1 MVFKVPAQRFAAL
14 VDAWATAA
22 QQQACRNAMVASTA
36 LARTR
41 AQRIV
46 VEEFLTARLGP
57 RVGLP
62 PAATPDVELPRPRT
76 AAPAESIG
84 TVANGQRQA

>member
-1 MVFKVPAQRFAAL
+1 LVFQIPRQRVAAL
-14 VDAWATAA
+14 VDSWATAA

-46 VEEFLTARLGP
+46 VEEFLAARLGI
-57 RVGLP
+57 RES
-62 PAATPDVELPRPRT
+62 AQNTPDVPVQE
-76 AAPAESIG
+76 
-84 TVANGQRQA
+84 QAQG

>member
-1 MVFKVPAQRFAAL
+1 MVFHIPAQRVAAL
-14 VDAWATAA
+14 VDSWATAA

-46 VEEFLTARLGP
+46 VEEFLAARLGARTQTEATEVEIP
-57 RVGLP
+57 V
-62 PAATPDVELPRPRT
+62 AAEQPHEQQLR
-76 AAPAESIG
+76 A
-84 TVANGQRQA
+84 

>member
-1 MVFKVPAQRFAAL
+1 MVFQVPRQRVAAL
-14 VDAWATAA
+14 VDSWATAA

-46 VEEFLTARLGP
+46 VEEFLAARLGA
-57 RVGLP
+57 RSEVSGSAAGALP
-62 PAATPDVELPRPRT
+62 PDAPEADPLPPT
-76 AAPAESIG
+76 LSQ
-84 TVANGQRQA
+84 VAD

>member
-1 MVFKVPAQRFAAL
+1 MVFQIPRQRVAAL
-14 VDAWATAA
+14 VDSWATAA

-46 VEEFLTARLGP
+46 VEEFLAARLGL
-57 RVGLP
+57 RD
-62 PAATPDVELPRPRT
+62 ASADD
-76 AAPAESIG
+76 AEHA
-84 TVANGQRQA
+84 VQEQA

>member
-1 MVFKVPAQRFAAL
+1 MVFQIPRQRVAAL
-14 VDAWATAA
+14 VDSWATAA

-46 VEEFLTARLGP
+46 VEEFLAARLGH
-57 RVGLP
+57 RD
-62 PAATPDVELPRPRT
+62 ATSSTDDAVQE
-76 AAPAESIG
+76 
-84 TVANGQRQA
+84 QA

>member
-1 MVFKVPAQRFAAL
+1 MVFKVPAQRVAAL
-14 VDAWATAA
+14 VDSWATAA

-46 VEEFLTARLGP
+46 VEEFLASRLGS
-57 RVGLP
+57 RTGSSS
-62 PAATPDVELPRPRT
+62 PADAPDVDLPLPRSAE
-76 AAPAESIG
+76 AAPDQAEQLR
-84 TVANGQRQA
+84 A

>member
-1 MVFKVPAQRFAAL
+1 MVFQVPRQRVAAL
-14 VDAWATAA
+14 VDSWATAA

-46 VEEFLTARLGP
+46 VEEFLAARLGS
-57 RVGLP
+57 RAEVSGSATGALP
-62 PAATPDVELPRPRT
+62 PRAPEADPLPPT
-76 AAPAESIG
+76 LSQ
-84 TVANGQRQA
+84 VAD

>member
-1 MVFKVPAQRFAAL
+1 LVFQIPRQRVAAL
-14 VDAWATAA
+14 VDSWATAA

-46 VEEFLTARLGP
+46 VEEFLTARLGL
-57 RVGLP
+57 RDS
-62 PAATPDVELPRPRT
+62 TP
-76 AAPAESIG
+76 ESADSA
-84 TVANGQRQA
+84 VREQA

>member
-1 MVFKVPAQRFAAL
+1 MSCFTEPGASTALVFQIPRQRVAAL
-14 VDAWATAA
+14 VDSWATAA

-46 VEEFLTARLGP
+46 VEEFLAARLGIRDANP
-57 RVGLP
+57 EHG
-62 PAATPDVELPRPRT
+62 E
-76 AAPAESIG
+76 
-84 TVANGQRQA
+84 VAVQEQA

>member
-1 MVFKVPAQRFAAL
+1 MVLQIPRQRVAAL
-14 VDAWATAA
+14 VDSWATAA

-46 VEEFLTARLGP
+46 VEEFLAARLGLRESAP
-57 RVGLP
+57 D
-62 PAATPDVELPRPRT
+62 ATDVAVQE
-76 AAPAESIG
+76 
-84 TVANGQRQA
+84 QA

>member
-1 MVFKVPAQRFAAL
+1 MVFKVPAQRVVAL
-14 VDAWATAA
+14 VDSWATAA

-46 VEEFLTARLGP
+46 VEEFLAARLGS
-57 RVGLP
+57 RADG
-62 PAATPDVELPRPRT
+62 AAQAEARDVDLPRPRT
-76 AAPAESIG
+76 AATAPDQAE
-84 TVANGQRQA
+84 QLQA

>member
-1 MVFKVPAQRFAAL
+1 MVFQIPRQRVAAL
-14 VDAWATAA
+14 VDSWATAA

-46 VEEFLTARLGP
+46 VEEFLAARLGG
-57 RVGLP
+57 RE
-62 PAATPDVELPRPRT
+62 AATDT
-76 AAPAESIG
+76 TDGAAQE
-84 TVANGQRQA
+84 QA

>member
-1 MVFKVPAQRFAAL
+1 MVFKVPAQRVAAL
-14 VDAWATAA
+14 VDSWATAA

-46 VEEFLTARLGP
+46 VEEFLAARLGT
-57 RVGLP
+57 RAGDT
-62 PAATPDVELPRPRT
+62 ARAEAPDQ
-76 AAPAESIG
+76 AE
-84 TVANGQRQA
+84 QLQA